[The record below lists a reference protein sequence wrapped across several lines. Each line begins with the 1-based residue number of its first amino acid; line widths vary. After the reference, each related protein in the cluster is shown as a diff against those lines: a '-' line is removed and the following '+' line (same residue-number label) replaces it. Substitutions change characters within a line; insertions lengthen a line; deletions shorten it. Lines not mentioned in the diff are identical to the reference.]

1 MNTDHMSVIPRIS
14 EKAYQLASN
23 EKAPV
28 VVFDVPTSANKHQVK
43 KAVESQFNVTVV
55 NIKTLV
61 TKGKAVNRVK
71 NRRARPV
78 TVTRKDTKKAY
89 VTLKQGD
96 RIPVFEEVKEDTKAP
111 VKTKGVKA

>member
-1 MNTDHMSVIPRIS
+1 MNTEHMSIIPRIS
-14 EKAYQLASN
+14 EKAYQLSSN
-23 EKAPV
+23 EAAPV
-28 VVFDVPTSANKHQVK
+28 VVFDVPASANKHQIK
-43 KAVESQFNVTVV
+43 KAVETQFNVTVL

-71 NRRARPV
+71 SRRARPI
-78 TVTRKDTKKAY
+78 TVMRKDTKKAY

-111 VKTKGVKA
+111 AKTKGAQA